1 MKTLELIAKY
11 SHVRAELGIDD
22 IIPGDVC
29 KLSCP
34 EEGTEYILIA
44 VPKSEGPRCSRCA
57 VKQNLEIS
65 TCYVGC
71 HRRGFYFKQID
82 NVPEAL

>member
-1 MKTLELIAKY
+1 MKKLIAEY
-11 SHVRAELGIDD
+11 SHVRTEIGIND

-29 KLSCP
+29 RLSWP

-44 VPKSEGPRCSRCA
+44 VHQGIGPRCSRCA
-57 VKQNLEIS
+57 VKHLGIR

-71 HRRGFYFKQID
+71 SRRRFYFRRID
-82 NVPEAL
+82 NVMEDL

>member
-1 MKTLELIAKY
+1 MKELIAKY
-11 SHVRAELGIDD
+11 SHLRAGMGIND

-44 VPKSEGPRCSRCA
+44 VSQHKGPRCSRCA
-57 VKQNLEIS
+57 VKRLGIR
-65 TCYVGC
+65 TCYTGC
-71 HRRGFYFKQID
+71 GRRGFYFRQID
-82 NVPEAL
+82 DVMEDL